1 MFTNILL
8 ASDGSE
14 CAVKAAA
21 SAAALAQKF
30 GARLTIVNVFA
41 PYQSV
46 GPYGEVIFAEM
57 DNKFIAEMQG
67 RAISQAGHV
76 VDETDVP
83 YQCRQVIGHPAT
95 QIVRMAEEEGCDLI
109 VLGSRGLSGFKS
121 FLLGSV
127 SDHVTHHA
135 HCPVLIVK

>member
-8 ASDGSE
+8 ASDGSD
-14 CAVKAAA
+14 CALKAAA

-30 GARLTIVNVFA
+30 AARLIIVNVFE

-46 GPYGEVIFAEM
+46 GPYGEVVYGEM
-57 DNKFIAEMQG
+57 DDQYVAEMQG
-67 RAISQAGHV
+67 RAISQAGRV

-83 YQCRQVIGHPAT
+83 YQCRQVTGHPAT
-95 QIVRMAEEEGCDLI
+95 QIVRIAEEEGCDLI